1 MNAFPPPLPP
11 PIGGWARSRQFGLTA
26 SPLRGDLRANAILGG
41 LEPARLFRNERRDA
55 SMNRENLVVLHAAM
69 STVLAWPP
77 AVLDEIARWLAPAA
91 AKPNGHD
98 PHPPNGKDL
107 DPPPI
112 ASLSPR
118 SPAKPL
124 AGKTRHGR
132 SPAAAKTD
140 ERLLGALRDAPG
152 LSAVKLAAAVRINR
166 STVGDR
172 LRELAGRELVEK
184 DDDGR
189 WRLAGDESRPTG
201 PL

>member
-1 MNAFPPPLPP
+1 M
-11 PIGGWARSRQFGLTA
+11 
-26 SPLRGDLRANAILGG
+26 
-41 LEPARLFRNERRDA
+41 
-55 SMNRENLVVLHAAM
+55 
-69 STVLAWPP
+69 
-77 AVLDEIARWLAPAA
+77 LDEIARWLAP

-112 ASLSPR
+112 ASPSPR
-118 SPAKPL
+118 SSPH

-140 ERLLGALRDAPG
+140 ERLLEALRHAPG

-172 LRELAGRELVEK
+172 LRELAARELVEK

-189 WRLAGDESRPTG
+189 WRVGRGEGAPGEGGAAPSVAVAVRAAAEPEPVEPGPAAPSRWLKPLSTYDRRESSEVHGRRYG
-201 PL
+201 

>member
-1 MNAFPPPLPP
+1 
-11 PIGGWARSRQFGLTA
+11 
-26 SPLRGDLRANAILGG
+26 
-41 LEPARLFRNERRDA
+41 
-55 SMNRENLVVLHAAM
+55 MNRAHLVTLHAAM
-69 STVLAWPP
+69 SALLALPP
-77 AVLDEIARWLAPAA
+77 SMLDEIARWLAP

-118 SPAKPL
+118 SPATPH

-140 ERLLGALRDAPG
+140 ERLLEALRDAPG

-166 STVGDR
+166 STVGGR

>member
-1 MNAFPPPLPP
+1 
-11 PIGGWARSRQFGLTA
+11 
-26 SPLRGDLRANAILGG
+26 
-41 LEPARLFRNERRDA
+41 
-55 SMNRENLVVLHAAM
+55 MNRENLVALQAA
-69 STVLAWPP
+69 LATLLTWPP
-77 AVLDEIARWLAPAA
+77 AVLDEIARWLAP

-112 ASLSPR
+112 ASPSPR
-118 SPAKPL
+118 SPATPH

-140 ERLLGALRDAPG
+140 ERLLEALRDAPG

-172 LRELAGRELVEK
+172 LRELAERQLVEK

-189 WRLAGDESRPTG
+189 WREVEEKARPARVEPG
-201 PL
+201 PSSPSL

>member
-1 MNAFPPPLPP
+1 
-11 PIGGWARSRQFGLTA
+11 
-26 SPLRGDLRANAILGG
+26 
-41 LEPARLFRNERRDA
+41 
-55 SMNRENLVVLHAAM
+55 MNREHL
-69 STVLAWPP
+69 
-77 AVLDEIARWLAPAA
+77 AVLRGAIDTILDWPDSVRDQIAQWLAP

-107 DPPPI
+107 PPI

-118 SPAKPL
+118 STPH

-132 SPAAAKTD
+132 SPADTD
-140 ERLLGALRDAPG
+140 ERLLAALRDTPG
-152 LSAVKLAAAVRINR
+152 LSAVKLAAAVRTNR

-189 WRLAGDESRPTG
+189 WRVVEEKARPARVE
-201 PL
+201 PRPSSPSL

>member
-1 MNAFPPPLPP
+1 
-11 PIGGWARSRQFGLTA
+11 
-26 SPLRGDLRANAILGG
+26 
-41 LEPARLFRNERRDA
+41 
-55 SMNRENLVVLHAAM
+55 MNRAHLVTLHAAM
-69 STVLAWPP
+69 SALLALPP
-77 AVLDEIARWLAPAA
+77 SMLDEIARWLAP

-112 ASLSPR
+112 ASSSPR
-118 SPAKPL
+118 SPATPH

-140 ERLLGALRDAPG
+140 ERLLEALRDAPG

-189 WRLAGDESRPTG
+189 WRLAGEESRPTG